1 MSINVQKKKSVLNR
15 AQAKK
20 VLLQLSKDRR
30 GGKFTRVSK
39 ELLDELEAWLVNHME
54 DIVHSHLSVGKTLMA
69 SKVGA
74 SE

>member
-54 DIVHSHLSVGKTLMA
+54 DIVHSHPSVGKTLMA